1 LRRLGAT
8 CIWTGMIVIFDIK
21 DRTRL
26 RERFYG
32 ASRSVLARL

>member
-1 LRRLGAT
+1 LQRLAPAFICT
-8 CIWTGMIVIFDIK
+8 AMTMIFDIK

-32 ASRSVLARL
+32 AGRSVLARP